1 MKRIPL
7 IIALSLLAII
17 GGPVATLCLVF
28 LLPSIVAHLIRHP
41 DTKFV
46 MLINLTVGWTLLGW
60 VIAAALTMP
69 CKTRTRD
76 RFPNA
81 DVP

>member
-1 MKRIPL
+1 MNRVL
-7 IIALSLLAII
+7 FIIALGLLAIV
-17 GGPVATLCLVF
+17 GGPVATFCLVF
-28 LLPSIVAHLIRHP
+28 LLPSI
-41 DTKFV
+41 

>member
-1 MKRIPL
+1 MNRVL
-7 IIALSLLAII
+7 FIIALGLLAIV
-17 GGPVATLCLVF
+17 GGPVATFCLVF
-28 LLPSIVAHLIRHP
+28 LLPSIVARLIRHP

-69 CKTRTRD
+69 CKTGTRD